1 MTFKELKEKAKGLTI
16 APETKDLKHQL
27 FAPFFKNLYE
37 DKLIYESRGR
47 CCLIK
52 ADNIETT
59 PENFTIKAVVIE
71 DLSASDIWNNSN
83 KNLEFTTSWILLLM
97 SQETGEFLFP
107 YASYSIWIEKETI
120 QHVEKLI
127 AENRKDEIYDFLH
140 QNKNT

>member
-1 MTFKELKEKAKGLTI
+1 M
-16 APETKDLKHQL
+16 
-27 FAPFFKNLYE
+27 
-37 DKLIYESRGR
+37 
-47 CCLIK
+47 
-52 ADNIETT
+52 
-59 PENFTIKAVVIE
+59 VIE